1 MAHTTEMP
9 PEGSEKNNRKPRPST
24 VYKRTIRSILSAVE
38 SAGYIAGCE
47 EARAQ
52 LVEAAEAIGRKLEL
66 MKQAARTAK
75 KAAKADGDMSVPDEN
90 KSEDALG

>member
-1 MAHTTEMP
+1 MAHITEMP

-75 KAAKADGDMSVPDEN
+75 KAAKADGDMSDPDEN

>member
-1 MAHTTEMP
+1 MAHITQMT

-24 VYKRTIRSILSAVE
+24 VYKRTIRSILQAYE
-38 SAGYIAGCE
+38 LAGHIAGCE

-52 LVEAAEAIGRKLEL
+52 LVEVADQFCHKMEL

-75 KAAKADGDMSVPDEN
+75 KAGKTGL
-90 KSEDALG
+90 SEEMPKQP